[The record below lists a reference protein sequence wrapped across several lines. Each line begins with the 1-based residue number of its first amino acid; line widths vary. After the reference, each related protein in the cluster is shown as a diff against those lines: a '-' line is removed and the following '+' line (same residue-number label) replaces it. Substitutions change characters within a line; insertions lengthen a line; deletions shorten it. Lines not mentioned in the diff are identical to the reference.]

1 MLVDIYC
8 HTLKAPEVRKEL
20 EQRKIETL
28 PRQVTHPNIVI
39 ARCKRKVMPEIEL
52 ILGVQCI
59 AWAEE
64 PEDSIICPHCGKKI
78 EV

>member
-39 ARCKRKVMPEIEL
+39 VRCKRKVMPEIEL
-52 ILGVQCI
+52 IPGVQCI

-64 PEDSIICPHCGKKI
+64 PEDIIMCPHCGKKI